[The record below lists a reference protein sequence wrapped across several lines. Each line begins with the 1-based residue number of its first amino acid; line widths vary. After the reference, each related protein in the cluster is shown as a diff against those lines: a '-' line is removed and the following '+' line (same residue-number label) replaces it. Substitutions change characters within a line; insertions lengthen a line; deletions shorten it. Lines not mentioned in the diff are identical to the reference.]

1 MRAVNKFIIFGAVCF
16 AACASPPPAKSHRE
30 ILQASVDM
38 QARLD
43 IQAAVLQK
51 AGGALCEQ
59 AVGNDGVISH
69 SAPDYPELFRSVA
82 SSLWNLDAQKRVL
95 YVRLDSEA
103 EQHGLKFGDSVDVA
117 LLAKF
122 ASNNTDCSYDA
133 RVRIDVRP
141 NAYANGE
148 TIFVT
153 TGLLEIIND
162 LPLSLV
168 IAHEM
173 AHNVLEHVGQDISTT
188 YEQDAD
194 RWALFLL
201 ARAGLNF
208 EAAISDPVSA
218 RAPHGPLKLIQKEQL
233 RREEHFKKVVAEIK
247 SLQKEHLPLNP

>member
-1 MRAVNKFIIFGAVCF
+1 
-16 AACASPPPAKSHRE
+16 
-30 ILQASVDM
+30 M

-43 IQAAVLQK
+43 VRAAVLQK
-51 AGGALCEQ
+51 AGGSFCGQ
-59 AVGNDGVISH
+59 AVSNDGVILH
-69 SAPDYPELFRSVA
+69 STSDYPKLYRAVA
-82 SSLWNLDAQKRVL
+82 KSLWDLDTQKRVL
-95 YVRLDSEA
+95 YIRPHSAA
-103 EQHGLKFGDSVDVA
+103 EKYGLKFGDSVDDA
-117 LLAKF
+117 QLAKF
-122 ASNNTDCSYDA
+122 TSNNTDCSYDA
-133 RVRIDVRP
+133 RVRIDARP

-153 TGLLEIIND
+153 TGLLDIIKD

-173 AHNVLEHVGQDISTT
+173 AHNVLGHVGEDISSTR
-188 YEQDAD
+188 EQEAD

-201 ARAGLNF
+201 ARAGLDY

-218 RAPHGPLKLIQKEQL
+218 RAPHGQPKPAQKEQL